1 VWRHDLALVGS
12 RLYILVDNQ
21 NCSHIGIAQSLLA
34 GIVVASKRNEEG
46 FIKLESASKMLFYE
60 NKGLQ
65 CELIFFLVE
74 LTRNN
79 LLTWTLFM
87 PSLLTASLE
96 DWKMY
101 VEKRNDR
108 GPVLIVITGNRG
120 FAISSISTSFNTLN
134 LLEAIDQQLARRAGT
149 HVLEENL
156 LKSVRETSRNEQIE
170 LLSAIIPCVMKA
182 MRGY

>member
-1 VWRHDLALVGS
+1 
-12 RLYILVDNQ
+12 
-21 NCSHIGIAQSLLA
+21 
-34 GIVVASKRNEEG
+34 
-46 FIKLESASKMLFYE
+46 MLFYE

-108 GPVLIVITGNRG
+108 GPVLIVITGNSG